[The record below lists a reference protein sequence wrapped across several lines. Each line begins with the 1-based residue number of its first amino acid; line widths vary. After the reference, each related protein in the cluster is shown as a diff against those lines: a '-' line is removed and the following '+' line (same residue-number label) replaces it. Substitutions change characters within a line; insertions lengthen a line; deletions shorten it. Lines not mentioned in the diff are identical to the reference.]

1 MAMGLS
7 NAERQER
14 WRVKRAAEVEALRK
28 AAAQPASGREIEALR
43 KELAAAKVRIREM
56 GLETYCLPE
65 YSQGRKAIWNAVN
78 PHSGLR
84 RIDEAFPL
92 EMRASTQDQE
102 MLIRTTNGSTIQII
116 GSDTYNTSVV
126 GTSYAGIV
134 FSEFALANPSAWA
147 YARPV
152 LEENDGWA
160 IFITTPRGRNHAYEM
175 YKHAEQSPDWFYET
189 LTAHD
194 TGALT
199 EQQLAAAL
207 KEYRALYG
215 EPGEALWK
223 QEYLCSWESGLLG
236 AIFSYEMAQVRS
248 EGRITAIEPIAGPV
262 HRSWD
267 LGMRDD
273 TCVWFW
279 QVVGSQ
285 VFLFDC
291 VSTSGASLDWWRDKV
306 VEIHAERGW
315 RHGNDYVPHDA
326 KVRELSTGRTRVE
339 TMRQLGLNPILAPDA
354 SLQDGINAVRR
365 TLPLC
370 VFHPRC
376 EDAGIAALEQYR
388 REWDDE
394 KKCFRASPLHDW
406 CSDRVDS
413 FRYLALSWKP
423 APPRVVRVPQ
433 PTGWRIPPPDE
444 PRRGGI
450 RL

>member
-1 MAMGLS
+1 MFKHASHAAGWFCELLT
-7 NAERQER
+7 AEDT
-14 WRVKRAAEVEALRK
+14 EALTR
-28 AAAQPASGREIEALR
+28 QQLDEAL
-43 KELAAAKVRIREM
+43 A
-56 GLETYCLPE
+56 
-65 YSQGRKAIWNAVN
+65 
-78 PHSGLR
+78 
-84 RIDEAFPL
+84 
-92 EMRASTQDQE
+92 
-102 MLIRTTNGSTIQII
+102 
-116 GSDTYNTSVV
+116 
-126 GTSYAGIV
+126 
-134 FSEFALANPSAWA
+134 
-147 YARPV
+147 
-152 LEENDGWA
+152 
-160 IFITTPRGRNHAYEM
+160 
-175 YKHAEQSPDWFYET
+175 
-189 LTAHD
+189 
-194 TGALT
+194 
-199 EQQLAAAL
+199 
-207 KEYRALYG
+207 EYRSLYG
-215 EPGEALWK
+215 VDAGTGQYR
-223 QEYLCSWESGLLG
+223 QEYLCDWSSGFSLG
-236 AIFSYEMAQVRS
+236 AFYAHEMAEVRA
-248 EGRITAIEPIAGPV
+248 EGRICEIEPIAGPV

-279 QVVGSQ
+279 QVVGSK
-285 VFLFDC
+285 VFLLDC

-354 SLQDGINAVRR
+354 SVQDGINAVRR

-376 EDAGIAALEQYR
+376 EDTGIAALEQYR

-423 APPRVVRVPQ
+423 APLRAVRVPQ
-433 PTGWRIPPPDE
+433 PTGWRIPPPPE
-444 PRRGGI
+444 PRRGI